1 MPPRGVRSGNA
12 IRDWLYE
19 GGRFVNSEFFE
30 IAVQAVS
37 TLGVAGGLAYAGL
50 QLRGW
55 RDAQYVANFTKLVEL
70 QLQLRKMLVDDP
82 TLALQGL
89 GMPPDTPPKDIRA
102 DYYNLMQLS
111 LFEIA
116 WFTHLHSQLTDDY
129 FNSWVDSMA
138 EVVQR
143 PAFREMW
150 RREQLKIMHS
160 GFRDY
165 MNKVMKEN
173 ADITEGSGSV

>member
-1 MPPRGVRSGNA
+1 MNGAFLQFLV
-12 IRDWLYE
+12 E
-19 GGRFVNSEFFE
+19 V
-30 IAVQAVS
+30 VS
-37 TLGVAGGLAYAGL
+37 ILGAAGGLVYAGL

-55 RDAQYVANFTKLVEL
+55 RNGQYVANFTKLVEL

-89 GMPPDTPPKDIRA
+89 GLPPDTPPKDIRG

-116 WFTHLHSQLTDDY
+116 WFTHLHGQLTDDY
-129 FNSWVDSMA
+129 FNSWVDSME

-143 PAFREMW
+143 PAFTEMW
-150 RREQLKIMHS
+150 QREQLKIMHS

-165 MNKVMKEN
+165 MNKVLKEN
-173 ADITEGSGSV
+173 ANITANHGSV

>member
-1 MPPRGVRSGNA
+1 M
-12 IRDWLYE
+12 
-19 GGRFVNSEFFE
+19 
-30 IAVQAVS
+30 S
-37 TLGVAGGLAYAGL
+37 TLGVAGGLVYAGL

-55 RDAQYVANFTKLVEL
+55 RDAQYVVNFTKLVEL

-82 TLALQGL
+82 TLAFQGL
-89 GMPPDTPPKDIRA
+89 GLPPDTPPKDIRG

-116 WFTHLHSQLTDDY
+116 WFTHLHRQLTDDY
-129 FNSWVDSMA
+129 FDSWVDSMS

-143 PAFREMW
+143 PAFKEMW
-150 RREQLKIMHS
+150 RREQLKIMHR

-165 MNKVMKEN
+165 MNSVIKEN
-173 ADITEGSGSV
+173 GDMTAGPGSV

>member
-1 MPPRGVRSGNA
+1 
-12 IRDWLYE
+12 
-19 GGRFVNSEFFE
+19 VNSELSQFV
-30 IAVQAVS
+30 VQAVS
-37 TLGVAGGLAYAGL
+37 TLGVAGGLVYAGL

-82 TLALQGL
+82 SLALQGL
-89 GMPPDTPPKDIRA
+89 GLPPDTPPNDIRG

-116 WFTHLHSQLTDDY
+116 WFTHLHGQLTDDY
-129 FNSWVDSMA
+129 FDSWVDSMT

-143 PAFREMW
+143 PAFKEMW

-165 MNKVMKEN
+165 MNKVLKEN
-173 ADITEGSGSV
+173 ANITANQGSV

>member
-1 MPPRGVRSGNA
+1 M
-12 IRDWLYE
+12 
-19 GGRFVNSEFFE
+19 NSELSQFV
-30 IAVQAVS
+30 VQAVS
-37 TLGVAGGLAYAGL
+37 TLGVAGGLVYAGL

-82 TLALQGL
+82 SLALQGL
-89 GMPPDTPPKDIRA
+89 GLPPDTPPNDIRG

-116 WFTHLHSQLTDDY
+116 WFTHLHGQLTDDY
-129 FNSWVDSMA
+129 FDSWVDSMT

-143 PAFREMW
+143 PAFKEMW

-165 MNKVMKEN
+165 MNKVLKEN
-173 ADITEGSGSV
+173 ANITANQGSV

>member
-1 MPPRGVRSGNA
+1 M
-12 IRDWLYE
+12 
-19 GGRFVNSEFFE
+19 NSVFFQ
-30 IAVQAVS
+30 ILVPAVS
-37 TLGVAGGLAYAGL
+37 TLGVAGGLVYAGL

-70 QLQLRKMLVDDP
+70 QLELRKMLVDDP
-82 TLALQGL
+82 TLAFHGL
-89 GMPPDTPPKDIRA
+89 DMSPGIPPEDIRA

-116 WFTHLHSQLTDDY
+116 WFTHKRGQLTDDY
-129 FNSWVDSMA
+129 FNSWVDSME

-143 PAFREMW
+143 PAFTEMW
-150 RREQLKIMHS
+150 QREQLKIMHS

-165 MNKVMKEN
+165 MNKVLKEN
-173 ADITEGSGSV
+173 ANITANHGSV